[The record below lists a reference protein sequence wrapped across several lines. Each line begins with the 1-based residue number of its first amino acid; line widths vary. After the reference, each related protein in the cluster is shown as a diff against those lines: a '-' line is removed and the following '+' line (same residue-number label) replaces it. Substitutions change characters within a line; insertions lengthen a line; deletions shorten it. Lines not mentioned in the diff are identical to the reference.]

1 MSGLP
6 LKISAVALALGYSL
20 AAQAQETVRD
30 PLLNINDVMVVH
42 GERGSAIK
50 NSTTQWVITADEIRD
65 LGAQSLDEVLKTV
78 PGVYVRYGGE
88 GSPRVDIRGF
98 KTRHVMLL
106 INGVPANGA
115 DDGQF
120 DPSIIPTSQIAS
132 IDVSV
137 GPTSVLYG
145 PGGAGGVINII
156 TKQGDSAPALSG
168 HIEAGRNNTR
178 KGDVSVA
185 GSGTNWQGFV
195 SGSYQTTDGFEM
207 SSDYEPTATQD
218 DETRLNSDK
227 TLRNLYAQGNYWF
240 NDDTQLI
247 ANMAL
252 RSGDWGKPPRD
263 GSGVGSIKYERVDD
277 YDGKTFQLGMAHKFN
292 ELLTLRGFGYYNE
305 AATYN
310 TVYTDATYK
319 KVSEYQDG
327 TSKVQGANVQLIA
340 DFGQA
345 GTLSTSAIAEK
356 QSWDA
361 LSESYSNTSSG
372 SGSGGGSG
380 GGSGSGSGGGSGGG
394 SSSTVATF
402 DDSAWVYTGAAEYQ
416 YQVDGNWGYTLG
428 AAYHDMDRDEDSD
441 NDYSAMASGF
451 WQALD
456 NTKLTLSAARKI
468 RFPSMSDLYDLSSGN
483 KDLQT
488 EVSKTVEFGL
498 NQGLGMDTE
507 FEIHLFHTDTDNFIA
522 KDSNSI
528 SQNLGDY
535 RFQGFD
541 TVLSNHSID
550 KLSLSL
556 AYSYLDSKD
565 KTANETRYD
574 GLNYRPKHQLRFELG
589 YELPTATR
597 FHLSVERIMDQ
608 VYYQNQK
615 VNGVKTAVEYSLD
628 NYTLVDVNLTQ
639 PLGSNNLE
647 LYLRATNLL
656 DENYYQ
662 SDSLPQPGREVFVGI
677 NWQI

>member
-1 MSGLP
+1 
-6 LKISAVALALGYSL
+6 
-20 AAQAQETVRD
+20 
-30 PLLNINDVMVVH
+30 
-42 GERGSAIK
+42 
-50 NSTTQWVITADEIRD
+50 
-65 LGAQSLDEVLKTV
+65 
-78 PGVYVRYGGE
+78 
-88 GSPRVDIRGF
+88 
-98 KTRHVMLL
+98 MLL

-120 DPSIIPTSQIAS
+120 DPSIIPTSQIAT
-132 IDVSV
+132 IEVSV

-156 TKQGDSAPALSG
+156 TKQGNSAPALSG
-168 HIEAGRNNTR
+168 HLEAGRSDTY
-178 KGDVSVA
+178 KGDISVA
-185 GSGTNWQGFV
+185 GSGVNWQGFV

-207 SSDYEPTATQD
+207 SSDYEPTASQD
-218 DETRLNSDK
+218 DEIRLNSDK
-227 TLRNLYAQGNYWF
+227 TLRNLYAQGSYWF

-263 GSGVGSIKYERVDD
+263 GSGVSNIKYERVDD

-310 TVYTDATYK
+310 TVYTDASYK
-319 KVSEYQDG
+319 TVSEYQDG
-327 TSKVQGANVQLIA
+327 TSKVRGVNVQLIA
-340 DFGQA
+340 DFGQP
-345 GTLSTSAIAEK
+345 GILSTSVIAER

-361 LSESYSNTSSG
+361 LSESYNTAPSGGGSG
-372 SGSGGGSG
+372 SGSGSGSG
-380 GGSGSGSGGGSGGG
+380 GGSGSGSGGGSGSGSGSGSGGG
-394 SSSTVATF
+394 SNSTVASF
-402 DDSAWVYTGAAEYQ
+402 DDSAWVYTGSAEYQ
-416 YQVDGNWGYTLG
+416 YQADGHWGYTLG

-456 NTKLTLSAARKI
+456 STKLTLSAARKI

-483 KDLQT
+483 QDLQT
-488 EVSKTVEFGL
+488 EVSKTVELGL
-498 NQGLGMDTE
+498 NQGLGMDTD

-565 KTANETRYD
+565 KTANKTRYD
-574 GLNYRPKHQLRFELG
+574 GLNYRPKHQIRFELG

-639 PLGSNNLE
+639 PLGSKNLE